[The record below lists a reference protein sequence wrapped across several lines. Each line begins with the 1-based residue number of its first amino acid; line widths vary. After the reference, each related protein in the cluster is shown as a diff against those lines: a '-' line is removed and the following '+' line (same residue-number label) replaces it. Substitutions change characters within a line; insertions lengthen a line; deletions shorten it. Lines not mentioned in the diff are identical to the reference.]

1 MTFGF
6 LKICWPV
13 IRHLGPQIGWLFRR
27 KLRRTVEEDAFL
39 LENLADKSPGL
50 DGMKLS
56 RFDPILG
63 LTRERLQRIY
73 YKGEGE

>member
-1 MTFGF
+1 M
-6 LKICWPV
+6 
-13 IRHLGPQIGWLFRR
+13 RA
-27 KLRRTVEEDAFL
+27 TVDEDAFL

-63 LTRERLQRIY
+63 MTRERLRRIY
-73 YKGEGE
+73 DGTPA